1 MIEYVV
7 LEYLGRIFNDLR
19 ECSFTLRQVLLF
31 YGCVTYMYIH
41 NTHIE
46 GKNT

>member
-19 ECSFTLRQVLLF
+19 RCSLMSKAEFLMISGGALLCQRQNF
-31 YGCVTYMYIH
+31 
-41 NTHIE
+41 
-46 GKNT
+46 